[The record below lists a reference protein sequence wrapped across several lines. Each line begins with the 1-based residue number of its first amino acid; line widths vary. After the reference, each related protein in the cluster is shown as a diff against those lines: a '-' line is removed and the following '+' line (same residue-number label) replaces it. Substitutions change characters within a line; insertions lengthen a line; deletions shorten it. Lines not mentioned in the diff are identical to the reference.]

1 MHTCYPQKLYIYIT
15 ERRCLGLT
23 DEEQL
28 SQNGSQAAQATT
40 RRRCRVGDTLCRVCR
55 RFARRCCSLTVSPN
69 SVLSHPPTA
78 DMGRESAPES
88 APVFCAV
95 LVVDCLS
102 LGDAVCFA
110 VASADGS
117 SGFSSTGLAG
127 RTGEGRG
134 RCRVMIE
141 RSGVTRSLHDQESE
155 TELEV
160 AGWEADAA
168 AGSCGVSLGRP
179 RARKGVEG

>member
-78 DMGRESAPES
+78 DMGSAPVS

-117 SGFSSTGLAG
+117 SGSSSTGLAG

-155 TELEV
+155 TEPQA
-160 AGWEADAA
+160 AGWEAGVV
-168 AGSCGVSLGRP
+168 GSCGVSLGRP

>member
-1 MHTCYPQKLYIYIT
+1 MG
-15 ERRCLGLT
+15 RCLGLT
-23 DEEQL
+23 DEEQQL
-28 SQNGSQAAQATT
+28 SQNGSQAQVAT
-40 RRRCRVGDTLCRVCR
+40 RRRCRDGDGLCRVCR

-78 DMGRESAPES
+78 DIAKESAAES
-88 APVFCAV
+88 APVFAV

-155 TELEV
+155 TEPEV
-160 AGWEADAA
+160 TGWEAGV
-168 AGSCGVSLGRP
+168 AGSCGVSWGGR
-179 RARKGVEG
+179 RVRKGVEG

>member
-1 MHTCYPQKLYIYIT
+1 M
-15 ERRCLGLT
+15 
-23 DEEQL
+23 
-28 SQNGSQAAQATT
+28 
-40 RRRCRVGDTLCRVCR
+40 
-55 RFARRCCSLTVSPN
+55 
-69 SVLSHPPTA
+69 
-78 DMGRESAPES
+78 S

-155 TELEV
+155 TEPEV
-160 AGWEADAA
+160 AGWEAGVV
-168 AGSCGVSLGRP
+168 GSCGVSSGGRQ
-179 RARKGVEG
+179 ARKGVEG